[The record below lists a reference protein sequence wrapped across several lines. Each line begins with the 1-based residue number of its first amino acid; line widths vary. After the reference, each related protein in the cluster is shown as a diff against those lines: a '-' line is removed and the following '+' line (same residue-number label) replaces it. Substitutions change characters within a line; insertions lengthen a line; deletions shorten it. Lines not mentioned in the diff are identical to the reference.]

1 MVQWLFLNSISVST
15 GAVGAAV
22 SGAIGGPGAALSKGM
37 NPVL

>member
-1 MVQWLFLNSISVST
+1 MMQQLFFNGISAST

-22 SGAIGGPGAALSKGM
+22 SGAIGGPGAALGKGI